1 MTNDYISVKEASERY
16 GYSESHVRG
25 LLSRGLIK
33 GEKFASVWM
42 VDRLSIERH
51 KASMK
56 FLGKKKHGT
65 WARNTELSIVA
76 S

>member
-1 MTNDYISVKEASERY
+1 MTGNYISVKEASECY

-42 VDRLSIERH
+42 VDRLSIEQH
-51 KASMK
+51 KASMEY
-56 FLGKKKHGT
+56 LGKKKHGT
-65 WARNTELSIVA
+65 WVRTTELSIAA